1 MDKKATF
8 AELKSEITKLQKQAD
23 EIRQSERAEVIKRIK
38 EAVSIY
44 EITAKDL
51 GIAKQL
57 RKPKRPKDGKA
68 PLMEGGAK
76 HPNKPRLSKF
86 TDGRGNDWNGRGEQ
100 PDWVKAAI
108 ASGRTLNDLKRKSAT
123 PASRP
128 APAAQK

>member
-8 AELKSEITKLQKQAD
+8 AELKTEIAKLQKQAD
-23 EIRQSERAEVIKRIK
+23 EIRQSERVEVINRIK

-57 RKPKRPKDGKA
+57 RKPKRPKDGKLTGA
-68 PLMEGGAK
+68 EGGAR
-76 HPNKPRLSKF
+76 PARKPRPSKF
-86 TDGRGNDWNGRGEQ
+86 TDGKGNDWNGRGEQ

-108 ASGRTLNDLKRKSAT
+108 ATGRTLNDLKRKPFKPSE
-123 PASRP
+123 
-128 APAAQK
+128 PAAQKK